1 MPNKVSISQQVGLVL
16 GSALPPE
23 EIASAAKSAER
34 LGFDEIWIA
43 EDMFFTGGIAGANLA
58 LGATEKLRVG
68 LGVVS
73 AVVRHPALLAIEI
86 STTARSYPGR
96 LLPGIGLGVP
106 AWMQQI
112 GLYPR
117 SPITAV
123 RECVDTVRRL
133 LSGEEI
139 TSADGAMFHL
149 DHVRLAHPISE
160 EPSVNVGVIGPKMLE
175 MAGEVGDGAILS
187 VGAGLDYLQFA
198 RKQLDLGRQRSGRPG
213 SCRVT
218 QYAICSVSTDRE
230 TALAA
235 AKEALTFY
243 TIASGRNALTDAAGI
258 SDQVLDIIK
267 SGGTLTDMA
276 AKIPDEWVH
285 ELTIAGT
292 PADVAARIRAFHEAG
307 ADSVALFP
315 VPANAAV
322 IEQIGTEVLPL
333 LR

>member
-1 MPNKVSISQQVGLVL
+1 MRRKVSMSQQVGLVL

-23 EIASAAKSAER
+23 EIAPAARSAER
-34 LGFDEIWIA
+34 LGFDEIWIS

-73 AVVRHPALLAIEI
+73 AVVRHPALLAIEL

-117 SPITAV
+117 SPVTAV

-133 LSGEEI
+133 LSGEEV
-139 TSADGAMFHL
+139 TSADDAMFYL
-149 DHVRLAHPISE
+149 DHVRLAHPISGE
-160 EPSVNVGVIGPKMLE
+160 NGINVGVIGPKMLE

-187 VGAGLDYLQFA
+187 VGAGLDYLRFA
-198 RKQLDLGRQRSGRPG
+198 REQLDCGRQRSGRAG

-218 QYAICSVSTDRE
+218 QYAICSVSNDRE
-230 TALAA
+230 IALAA
-235 AKEALTFY
+235 AKEVLAFY
-243 TIASGRNALTDAAGI
+243 TIAGGRNALTDAAGI
-258 SDQVLDIIK
+258 TDQVLDIIN
-267 SGGTLTDMA
+267 SGGTPAEMV
-276 AKIPDEWVH
+276 AKMPDEWVH

-292 PADVAARIRAFHEAG
+292 PADVAGRIRAFHAAG

-322 IEQIGTEVLPL
+322 IEQIGAEVLPL